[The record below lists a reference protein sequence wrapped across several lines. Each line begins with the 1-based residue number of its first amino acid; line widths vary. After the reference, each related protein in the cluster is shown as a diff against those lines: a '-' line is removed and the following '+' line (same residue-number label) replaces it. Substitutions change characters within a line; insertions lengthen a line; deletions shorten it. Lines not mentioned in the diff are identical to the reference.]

1 MSVITEDM
9 KAIVESSRLGFVAT
23 TCSDGSPNLSPK
35 GSIRVFDDDHLIFAN
50 IASPTT
56 LANLRRDP
64 RTEVNCVDFLRRRGY
79 RFKGTAEI
87 VEPGADPRYQMIASW
102 LLETHGPDI
111 PALQAVVV
119 TVDRA
124 LPVDSPAYTFLGA
137 SEAEL
142 VRGWTEKYTGLRV
155 ERAAIRGRL
164 V

>member
-1 MSVITEDM
+1 VSVITEDM

-35 GSIRVFDDDHLIFAN
+35 GSIRVYDDDHLIFAN

-87 VEPGADPRYQMIASW
+87 VEPGADPRYRMVASW
-102 LLETHGPDI
+102 LLETHGPDV
-111 PALQAVVV
+111 PALHAVVV

-142 VRGWTEKYTGLRV
+142 VRGWTEKYTG
-155 ERAAIRGRL
+155 IRPPTEE
-164 V
+164 